1 MSSSSSASF
10 ACIDDIEAVFN
21 TGEQLTTA
29 QTKLGNE
36 VLSRWSAFAK
46 TGNPN
51 AAGYPQW
58 SAIQADAGVN
68 LNMLV
73 FNGALSSVVQFQ
85 RKEQCGPNGF
95 WGQKALFDEQLFTP

>member
-1 MSSSSSASF
+1 ML
-10 ACIDDIEAVFN
+10 DDIEAIFN
-21 TGEQLTTA
+21 TGEQLNAA
-29 QTKLGNE
+29 QVALEKE
-36 VLSRWSAFAK
+36 VLARWSAFAK

-58 SAIQADAGVN
+58 SAVQASSNYN

-73 FNGALSSVVQFQ
+73 FQGSTSSVVPFQ

-95 WGQKALFDEQLFTP
+95 WGRIALFDEQLIAP